1 MLALD
6 QHNQKLE
13 ANDREVCY
21 QVLCGIS
28 EPNVLKH
35 MFTDD
40 VVAKFLFFNQ
50 EYRHIARKLVE
61 ETHK

>member
-28 EPNVLKH
+28 EPYVLKH

-40 VVAKFLFFNQ
+40 VVAKLLFFN
-50 EYRHIARKLVE
+50 
-61 ETHK
+61 